1 MTKYEV
7 LNWLKTSRIVPVVR
21 AKSSDQALRI
31 VDLLL
36 EGGVD
41 IFEITM
47 TVPGAVEVIAT
58 LAKQHGDTA
67 LIGAGTVLDSET
79 ARACIGSGARFIV
92 APNTD
97 PAVIEEA
104 LNCHIACAPGAFTPT
119 EVVAAHKLG
128 ADIVKIF
135 PCDAAGGAKYIKAL
149 KAPLPQIELMPT
161 GGVDLTTV
169 KDFLDAGA
177 CAVGVGSNL
186 VDLKLL
192 ETNPKELTARA
203 AAFRE
208 AVTSFG

>member
-31 VDLLL
+31 VELLL

-47 TVPGAVEVIAT
+47 TVPGAIEVIAE
-58 LAKQHGDTA
+58 LSKKHGDTA
-67 LIGAGTVLDSET
+67 LIGAGTVLDRET
-79 ARACIGSGARFIV
+79 ARACIASGAKFIV

-97 PAVIEEA
+97 PGVIEEA
-104 LNCHIACAPGAFTPT
+104 QNYHIACAPGALTPT
-119 EVVAAHKLG
+119 EVIAAHRLG

-135 PCDAAGGAKYIKAL
+135 PCDSVGGPKHIKAL
-149 KAPLPQIELMPT
+149 KAPLPHIELMPT

-169 KDFLDAGA
+169 KHFLEAGA